1 MRETR
6 SSGSVEGV
14 RGNPDPYSDSS
25 RALVN
30 YRNQV
35 YSAGEGADDVI

>member
-14 RGNPDPYSDSS
+14 MSNRDPYSDLLGVRVLNENS
-25 RALVN
+25 RI
-30 YRNQV
+30 
-35 YSAGEGADDVI
+35 D

>member
-14 RGNPDPYSDSS
+14 VSDHDLYSDFRSGLCLLQ
-25 RALVN
+25 ALVGQ
-30 YRNQV
+30 RRPG
-35 YSAGEGADDVI
+35 AG